1 MRVLR
6 RLGDTARGLIGGLAG
21 WRALLAAFG
30 AGAVSATAFAPL
42 GFFPALLLGTAL
54 LLLLLDG
61 ADAGPRPVRRAAAL
75 GWAYAFGQFLV
86 GLHWI
91 GFAFLIDPDAYLW
104 LMPFA
109 VVALPAG
116 LALFGALGCALAVY
130 FWQDGPARIFVF
142 AVMLAA
148 AEWLRGH
155 LLTGFPWNLPAYGWG
170 AVPAL
175 LQSASLV
182 GAYGLSF
189 LTLLLGASLAEL
201 YAGRWKL
208 PAALT
213 LLFVVLCGHGVYR
226 IAFTPMADVP
236 GVVVR
241 LVQPNIPQ
249 TEKYVRALMPRN
261 WSRLMDL
268 SLRPAGPAGEPT
280 HIVWPEAA
288 TGFPLAQSAGALDQI
303 TLFTMRGQTLMTGS
317 DRIARDRDGT
327 RYFNSLY
334 LFNPG
339 GGLPAV
345 YDKFHL
351 VPFGEY
357 VPLAGLLGRLGVTQ
371 MVSGASGFSA
381 GDRPHV
387 LAVAGAPDVAPLICY
402 EVIFPHA
409 VTDPRDAR
417 PGWFVNITDDSWF
430 GPWAGPRQHLLIARV
445 RAIEEGLPIARAANT
460 GISAMIDPVGRIRA
474 SLNLNATGVVDARL
488 PAALPPPPYA
498 RFGDLVFLGLLV
510 TGVLAAFA
518 LGRRTR

>member
-201 YAGRWKL
+201 SLGAGS
-208 PAALT
+208 
-213 LLFVVLCGHGVYR
+213 C
-226 IAFTPMADVP
+226 
-236 GVVVR
+236 
-241 LVQPNIPQ
+241 
-249 TEKYVRALMPRN
+249 
-261 WSRLMDL
+261 
-268 SLRPAGPAGEPT
+268 
-280 HIVWPEAA
+280 
-288 TGFPLAQSAGALDQI
+288 
-303 TLFTMRGQTLMTGS
+303 
-317 DRIARDRDGT
+317 
-327 RYFNSLY
+327 
-334 LFNPG
+334 
-339 GGLPAV
+339 
-345 YDKFHL
+345 
-351 VPFGEY
+351 
-357 VPLAGLLGRLGVTQ
+357 
-371 MVSGASGFSA
+371 
-381 GDRPHV
+381 
-387 LAVAGAPDVAPLICY
+387 
-402 EVIFPHA
+402 
-409 VTDPRDAR
+409 
-417 PGWFVNITDDSWF
+417 
-430 GPWAGPRQHLLIARV
+430 
-445 RAIEEGLPIARAANT
+445 
-460 GISAMIDPVGRIRA
+460 
-474 SLNLNATGVVDARL
+474 
-488 PAALPPPPYA
+488 
-498 RFGDLVFLGLLV
+498 
-510 TGVLAAFA
+510 
-518 LGRRTR
+518 RR